1 MKNIKAYTRSL
12 FIFSAIAFTAQGV
25 SVQPASAESYGA
37 AVDEALLQYE
47 LNQLSHR
54 DRDLIDVNVGPIRV
68 GIKKPYWMIPKRDRT
83 DEQLL
88 NDPDIR
94 DYVACMEANDYDESQ
109 CQQEAHEARDE
120 LRELR
125 RRGID
130 PLAH

>member
-1 MKNIKAYTRSL
+1 MKTTKAFTLSI
-12 FIFSAIAFTAQGV
+12 IFSSAFIAAIHLVNPEYSYAAN
-25 SVQPASAESYGA
+25 SSA
-37 AVDEALLQYE
+37 DDDALLQYE
-47 LNQLSHR
+47 LDMLSLQ

-88 NDPDIR
+88 DDPDIV
-94 DYVACMEANDYDESQ
+94 DYVECMEANDYDESK
-109 CQQEAHEARDE
+109 CAKEAREARDE